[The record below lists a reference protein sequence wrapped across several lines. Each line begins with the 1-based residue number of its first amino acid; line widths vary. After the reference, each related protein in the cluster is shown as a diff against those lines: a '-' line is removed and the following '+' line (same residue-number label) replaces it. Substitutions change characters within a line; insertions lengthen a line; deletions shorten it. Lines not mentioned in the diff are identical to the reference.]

1 MKNTIRLRSNYMNM
15 MVNNYINHHNNADS
29 SYMITRTEY
38 DFIKHSEIKLYNNVV
53 KYLQEHTGDF
63 QELYIQLTTKF
74 CEMLLEPINEYGL
87 SDDHS
92 DNIVLYEAIQNQ
104 LITPEQIR
112 NVKELVIE
120 PKFNPRQMCKEHII
134 KLMQDNELLQDI
146 EDQIDDIATK
156 IENACYN
163 HVIQYCR
170 NSDISYQIK
179 WTSNTFIERYQDRIS
194 VILNHL
200 NYDSITNQTYDHVVV
215 KKLLSGDLSPEDIG
229 SKEDTELCK
238 EAIAAEINEI
248 DTRNNQK
255 IKEKY
260 STMFKCPVCKT
271 RRCTY
276 REKQVRSL
284 DEPAN
289 IYCDCL
295 NCGTR
300 FQGN

>member
-92 DNIVLYEAIQNQ
+92 DSIVLYEAIQNQ

-215 KKLLSGDLSPEDIG
+215 KKLYL
-229 SKEDTELCK
+229 
-238 EAIAAEINEI
+238 AIYHQRILVLKKIQNFAKKQLLQRLMKLIREI
-248 DTRNNQK
+248 TKRLKRN
-255 IKEKY
+255 I
-260 STMFKCPVCKT
+260 
-271 RRCTY
+271 
-276 REKQVRSL
+276 L
-284 DEPAN
+284 L
-289 IYCDCL
+289 CL
-295 NCGTR
+295 NVQFVKLGVVHIEKNKLDLLMSLLIFTVIV
-300 FQGN
+300 